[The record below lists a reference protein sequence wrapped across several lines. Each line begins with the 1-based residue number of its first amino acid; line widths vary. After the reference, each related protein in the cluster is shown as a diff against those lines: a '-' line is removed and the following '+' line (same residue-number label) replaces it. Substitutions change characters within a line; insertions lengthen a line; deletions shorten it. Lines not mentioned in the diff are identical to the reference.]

1 MWLPLA
7 RPLLGTWLAAQACVL
22 PGNGTGNPLVRRP
35 VLNPLRYSSQR
46 RVMEYFISHV
56 FAKAPCPTRP
66 HTVCAPFIRTPRK
79 TSLLTNIRKS
89 SDLFKSFC
97 LFLSYGHRESRTEW
111 STLKSMPFNLVS
123 AELLGF
129 LQDPLQYPPEK
140 GVRREGRAGILH
152 LLSHWVS

>member
-1 MWLPLA
+1 MEGFFKDFIYLFLERGEGREKERERNINMWLPLT

-22 PGNGTGNPLVRRP
+22 PGNGTGNPLVPRP

-97 LFLSYGHRESRTEW
+97 LFLSYGHRESRTE
-111 STLKSMPFNLVS
+111 
-123 AELLGF
+123 
-129 LQDPLQYPPEK
+129 
-140 GVRREGRAGILH
+140 
-152 LLSHWVS
+152 